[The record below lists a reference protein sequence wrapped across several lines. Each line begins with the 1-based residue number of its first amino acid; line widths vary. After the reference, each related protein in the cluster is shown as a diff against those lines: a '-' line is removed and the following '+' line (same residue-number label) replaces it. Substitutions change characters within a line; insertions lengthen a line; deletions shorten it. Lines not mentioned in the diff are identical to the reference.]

1 MKKDLVSKLLRK
13 NISSAQILGYA
24 LANLV
29 GLSIIMTAL
38 QFYADANSVINGE
51 EKLVASDYIIVSK
64 NVSPLGGG
72 NLEFS
77 EAEIDE
83 IASQPWATDLAQF
96 TSSQYNVNAS
106 IDMAGRGMSTSLFF
120 ESVPDRFIDLS
131 KSSWIYVDGDENV
144 PIILPKD
151 YLSLYNFGFAS
162 SHGLPT
168 ISEEM
173 IGLIPIRLSLSGNG
187 IQKYFSGHI
196 IGFSSRIN
204 TILVPEN
211 FINYTNSIFAES
223 NTAPSRIII
232 EVSNPGDPA
241 VNTFLSEHNYDTGAG
256 NNDNS
261 RLNFFLTMI
270 TGIVITIGGI
280 ISLLSLF
287 ILLLS
292 LHLLLQKNYDKIHS
306 LMILGYKPGYIS
318 RVYRKIVITTN
329 VIVLLLATAIS
340 IAASHYW
347 TKLFDTLNITP
358 QPKTTTII
366 IGALIIFGITLINI
380 MTINRGVKRYFY

>member
-64 NVSPLGGG
+64 SVSPLGGG

-131 KSSWIYVDGDENV
+131 KSSWKYVDGDKNV

-306 LMILGYKPGYIS
+306 LMMLGYKPGYIS

-329 VIVLLLATAIS
+329 VIVLMLATAIS
-340 IAASHYW
+340 IFASHYW

>member
-64 NVSPLGGG
+64 SVSPLGGG

-131 KSSWIYVDGDENV
+131 KSSWKYVDGDKNV

-306 LMILGYKPGYIS
+306 LMMLGYKPGYIS
-318 RVYRKIVITTN
+318 RIYRKIVITTN
-329 VIVLLLATAIS
+329 VIVLMLATAIS
-340 IAASHYW
+340 IFASHYW

>member
-64 NVSPLGGG
+64 SVSPLGGG

-131 KSSWIYVDGDENV
+131 KSSWKYVDGDENV

-306 LMILGYKPGYIS
+306 LMMLGYKPGYIS
-318 RVYRKIVITTN
+318 RVYRRIVITTN

-340 IAASHYW
+340 ISASHYW

>member
-64 NVSPLGGG
+64 SVSPLGGG

-131 KSSWIYVDGDENV
+131 KSSWKYVDGDENV

-306 LMILGYKPGYIS
+306 LMMLGYKPGYIS
-318 RVYRKIVITTN
+318 RVYRRIVITTN
-329 VIVLLLATAIS
+329 AVVLLLATAIS
-340 IAASHYW
+340 ISASHYW

-358 QPKTTTII
+358 QPKSTTII

>member
-51 EKLVASDYIIVSK
+51 EKLVDSDYIIVSK
-64 NVSPLGGG
+64 SVSPLGGG

-131 KSSWIYVDGDENV
+131 KSSWKYVDGDENV

-187 IQKYFSGHI
+187 IQKYYSGHI

-306 LMILGYKPGYIS
+306 LMMLGYKPGYIS
-318 RVYRKIVITTN
+318 RVYRRIVITTN
-329 VIVLLLATAIS
+329 AVVLLLATAIS
-340 IAASHYW
+340 ISASHYW

>member
-13 NISSAQILGYA
+13 NISPAQILGYA

-64 NVSPLGGG
+64 SVSPLGGG

-131 KSSWIYVDGDENV
+131 KSSWKYVDGDENV

-306 LMILGYKPGYIS
+306 LMMLGYKPGYIS

-329 VIVLLLATAIS
+329 VIVLMLATAIS
-340 IAASHYW
+340 IFASHNW

>member
-64 NVSPLGGG
+64 SVSPLGGG

-131 KSSWIYVDGDENV
+131 KSSWKYVDGDENV

-280 ISLLSLF
+280 ISFLSLF

-306 LMILGYKPGYIS
+306 LMMLGYKPGYIS
-318 RVYRKIVITTN
+318 RVYRRIVITTN

-340 IAASHYW
+340 ISASHYW

>member
-38 QFYADANSVINGE
+38 QFYADANCVINGE
-51 EKLVASDYIIVSK
+51 EKLAVSDYIIVSK
-64 NVSPLGGG
+64 SVSPLGGG

-83 IASQPWATDLAQF
+83 IASQTWATDLAQF

-131 KSSWIYVDGDENV
+131 KSSWKYVDGDENV

-211 FINYTNSIFAES
+211 FINYTNSIFAEN

-306 LMILGYKPGYIS
+306 LMLLGYKPGYIS
-318 RVYRKIVITTN
+318 RVYRKIIITTN
-329 VIVLLLATAIS
+329 VIVLLLAIAIS
-340 IAASHYW
+340 TSASHYW

>member
-13 NISSAQILGYA
+13 NISSAQILGYT

-64 NVSPLGGG
+64 SVSPLGGG

-83 IASQPWATDLAQF
+83 IASQTWATDLAQF
-96 TSSQYNVNAS
+96 TSSQYNINAS

-131 KSSWIYVDGDENV
+131 KSSWKYNDGDEDV

-223 NTAPSRIII
+223 DTAPSRIII

-306 LMILGYKPGYIS
+306 LMMLGYKPGYIS
-318 RVYRKIVITTN
+318 RVYRKIIITTN
-329 VIVLLLATAIS
+329 VIVLLLAIAIS
-340 IAASHYW
+340 TSASHYW
-347 TKLFDTLNITP
+347 TKLFDTLNLTP

>member
-64 NVSPLGGG
+64 SVSPLGGG

-106 IDMAGRGMSTSLFF
+106 IDMAGRGMRTSLFF

-131 KSSWIYVDGDENV
+131 KSSWKYVDGDKNV

-306 LMILGYKPGYIS
+306 LMMLGYKPGYIS

-329 VIVLLLATAIS
+329 VTVLLLATVIS
-340 IAASHYW
+340 ISASHYW
-347 TKLFDTLNITP
+347 TELFDTLNLTP

>member
-64 NVSPLGGG
+64 SVSPLGGG

-77 EAEIDE
+77 KAEINE

-131 KSSWIYVDGDENV
+131 KSSWKYVDGDENV

-270 TGIVITIGGI
+270 TGIVVTIGGI

-306 LMILGYKPGYIS
+306 LMMLGYKPGYIS

-340 IAASHYW
+340 ISASHYW

>member
-38 QFYADANSVINGE
+38 QFYTDANSVINGE

-64 NVSPLGGG
+64 SVCPLGGG

-131 KSSWIYVDGDENV
+131 KSSWKYVDGDENV

-204 TILVPEN
+204 TILVPEK

-306 LMILGYKPGYIS
+306 LMMLGYKPAYIS
-318 RVYRKIVITTN
+318 RVYRKIAITTN
-329 VIVLLLATAIS
+329 VIVLILATAIS
-340 IAASHYW
+340 ISASHYW
-347 TKLFDTLNITP
+347 TELFDTLNLTP
-358 QPKTTTII
+358 QPQTTTII

>member
-64 NVSPLGGG
+64 SVSPLGGG

-131 KSSWIYVDGDENV
+131 KSSWKYVDGDENV

-168 ISEEM
+168 ISEEI

-306 LMILGYKPGYIS
+306 LMMLGYKPGYIS
-318 RVYRKIVITTN
+318 RIYRKIVITTN
-329 VIVLLLATAIS
+329 VIVLMLATAIS
-340 IAASHYW
+340 IFASHYW

>member
-64 NVSPLGGG
+64 SVSPLGGG

-131 KSSWIYVDGDENV
+131 KSSWKYVDGDENV

-204 TILVPEN
+204 TILVPEK

-306 LMILGYKPGYIS
+306 LMMLGYKPGYIS

-329 VIVLLLATAIS
+329 VTVLLLATVIS
-340 IAASHYW
+340 ISASHYW
-347 TKLFDTLNITP
+347 TELFDTLNLTP

>member
-64 NVSPLGGG
+64 SVSPLGGG

-131 KSSWIYVDGDENV
+131 KSSWKYNNGDEDV

-204 TILVPEN
+204 TILVPEK

-306 LMILGYKPGYIS
+306 LMMLGYKPGYIS

-329 VIVLLLATAIS
+329 VTVLLLATAIS
-340 IAASHYW
+340 ISASHYW
-347 TKLFDTLNITP
+347 SKLFDTLNLTP

>member
-13 NISSAQILGYA
+13 NISTAQIIGYA

-38 QFYADANSVINGE
+38 QFYADANSVINGD
-51 EKLVASDYIIVSK
+51 EKLVASDYLIISK

-77 EAEIDE
+77 ESEISE
-83 IASQPWATDLAQF
+83 IKSQPWAADLATF
-96 TSSQYNVNAS
+96 TPSQYNVNAS
-106 IDMAGRGMSTSLFF
+106 IDMAGRGMTTSLFF
-120 ESVPDRFIDLS
+120 ESVPDKFIDLS
-131 KSSWIYVDGDENV
+131 KSSWKYNDGDEDV

-187 IQKYFSGHI
+187 MQKYFSGHI

-211 FINYTNSIFAES
+211 FIKYTNGIFAENS
-223 NTAPSRIII
+223 SSPSRIII
-232 EVSNPGDPA
+232 EISTPGDPA
-241 VNTFLSEHNYDTGAG
+241 INTFLTEHNYDTGEG
-256 NNDNS
+256 NSDNS

-292 LHLLLQKNYDKIHS
+292 LHLLLQKNYEKIHS
-306 LMILGYKPGYIS
+306 LMMLGYKPETIS
-318 RVYRKIVITTN
+318 SVYRKIVITTN
-329 VIVLLLATAIS
+329 IIVLALATIIS
-340 IAASHYW
+340 ISASHYW

-366 IGALIIFGITLINI
+366 IGSLIIFGITLINI

>member
-211 FINYTNSIFAES
+211 FINHTNSIFAES

>member
-13 NISSAQILGYA
+13 NISPAQILGYA

-51 EKLVASDYIIVSK
+51 EKLVASDYIIVYKS
-64 NVSPLGGG
+64 VSPLGGG

-131 KSSWIYVDGDENV
+131 KSSWKYVDGDENV

-241 VNTFLSEHNYDTGAG
+241 VNTFLSEHNYDTGTG

-287 ILLLS
+287 ILMLS

-306 LMILGYKPGYIS
+306 LMMLGYKPAYIS

-329 VIVLLLATAIS
+329 VIVLILATTIS

-347 TKLFDTLNITP
+347 TKLLDTLNLTP